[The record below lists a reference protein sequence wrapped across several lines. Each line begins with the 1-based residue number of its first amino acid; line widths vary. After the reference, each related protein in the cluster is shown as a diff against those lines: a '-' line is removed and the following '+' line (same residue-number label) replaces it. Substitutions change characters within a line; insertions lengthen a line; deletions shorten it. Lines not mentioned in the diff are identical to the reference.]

1 MNDRQRD
8 QFLWLW
14 SKRRAPGR
22 RAIARRGALIG
33 AIGGLVFAL
42 VMLGVIDLPTGSRR
56 GLSSLL
62 DVLNT
67 MVLLFAVSV
76 PSFALIGFLGALRV
90 FNHQELMFEMLLAQG
105 ARVPDQAPV
114 LTLSDRWPVIVVGVF
129 VVLLTAAIIAL
140 FIAFW

>member
-22 RAIARRGALIG
+22 RAIAWRGALVG
-33 AIGGLVFAL
+33 AIGGVVFAL
-42 VMLGVIDLPTGSRR
+42 VMLGVVDQPTGSRR

-67 MVLLFAVSV
+67 AAMLFAASV
-76 PSFALIGFLGALRV
+76 PSFTLIGYLGTLRV

-105 ARVPDQAPV
+105 ARVPEQAPV
-114 LTLSDRWPVIVVGVF
+114 LTLADRWPVIVVGVF
-129 VVLLTAAIIAL
+129 VILLVAAIVAL